1 MTRKVVLAFDLF
13 GTLVDTSSISMV
25 FRNCRTNDPETFDT
39 MVTSTWRTLQLEFTW
54 KFNSMGKKSNS
65 QPFKK
70 ARTEIGILNIAEKYV
85 TMDENT
91 WCFSNGTPNMVEAAI
106 SSSELLSTTF
116 VKDGKKR
123 YISVDAIK
131 VFKPS
136 PKNYKYVLEKV
147 GKDTGKD
154 VFLVSGNPFDIS
166 GAKNAGLGTIWVIRS
181 VNWGLDG

>member
-1 MTRKVVLAFDLF
+1 
-13 GTLVDTSSISMV
+13 
-25 FRNCRTNDPETFDT
+25 
-39 MVTSTWRTLQLEFTW
+39 
-54 KFNSMGKKSNS
+54 
-65 QPFKK
+65 
-70 ARTEIGILNIAEKYV
+70 
-85 TMDENT
+85 NT

-166 GAKNAGLGTIWVIRS
+166 GAKNAGLGTIWVIR
-181 VNWGLDG
+181 